1 MLRGLLGLLLF
12 VAVVL
17 GGVALLAW
25 PRDDVPEAPDAVA
38 VLGGAAASD
47 RTDLG
52 VELAEEHGAELV
64 LSSNAR
70 FHAAG
75 QGYACD
81 DEGVR
86 CFEPDPVNTIG
97 EARHIAVLAS
107 AHGWSHVTVVTS
119 SWHTS
124 RARVGLRQC
133 LDAEVS
139 VVGTR
144 RDGEPAFDPDR
155 DLPEA
160 LGTLAAHTFRRAC

>member
-1 MLRGLLGLLLF
+1 MLRGLLRLLLA

-17 GGVALLAW
+17 GGVALLVW

-38 VLGGAAASD
+38 VLGGAAAE

-52 VELAEEHGAELV
+52 VELAAQHEAELV
-64 LSSNAR
+64 LSSNTR

-75 QGYACD
+75 QGYSCE

-86 CFEPDPVNTIG
+86 CFEPDPATTIG

-133 LDAEVS
+133 LDADVS

-144 RDGEPAFDPDR
+144 PEGEPAFDLDR